1 MGRIW
6 IDGSDVATLA
16 PNKRDLGMVFQNYAL
31 IPHMTVFENIAFPLR
46 VRKMPGD
53 DIKRK
58 VGDALEV
65 VHLPDVVG

>member
-1 MGRIW
+1 MGPIW
-6 IDGSDVATLA
+6 IDGSDVTTLA

-31 IPHMTVFENIAFPLR
+31 IPHMTVFQSIAFPLR

-65 VHLPDVVG
+65 VHLPDVAG